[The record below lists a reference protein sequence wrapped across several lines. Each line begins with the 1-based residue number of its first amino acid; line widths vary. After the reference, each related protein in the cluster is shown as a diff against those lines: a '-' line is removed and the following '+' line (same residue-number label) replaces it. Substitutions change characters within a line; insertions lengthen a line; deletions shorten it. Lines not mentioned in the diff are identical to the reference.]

1 MLPAPVAAEAAV
13 PVRTAEVS
21 SAPVMS
27 LVPPPP
33 SDAGGVSALPKVDL
47 LDPPADEPP
56 LGFPRTADASGS
68 VPVGPPNVAESHI
81 ARVPAES
88 IYGTQEAGPSPM
100 MAPEPPASSGP
111 ADGVAASS
119 DTEES
124 AEDDVSI
131 SSLVMTVL
139 IGGAL
144 GAATFLIL
152 RRFRGRRIA
161 GRVADGLVSR
171 IRTRAIAT
179 EDDRPSP
186 IRAAAPSDMLAAL
199 VADRLAFRE
208 EPIELPSVI
217 RIYGR
222 SSALK
227 KRRIDPPA
235 AAVVPEPHIPL
246 AAPAEVA
253 KAEAKAARET
263 SAKAKFRVDPAQPV
277 ASPAEDIPGATPF
290 ERALAA
296 RQRANR

>member
-13 PVRTAEVS
+13 PVRTAEAS

-56 LGFPRTADASGS
+56 LGFPQTADASGS
-68 VPVGPPNVAESHI
+68 MPVGPPNVAESHI

-88 IYGTQEAGPSPM
+88 IYGKDDAGPSPM

-111 ADGVAASS
+111 ADGAASA

-131 SSLVMTVL
+131 GSLVMTIL

-171 IRTRAIAT
+171 IRPRTIAT
-179 EDDRPSP
+179 ERDDRPAAV
-186 IRAAAPSDMLAAL
+186 RAAAPSDMLAAL

-246 AAPAEVA
+246 TVPADGT
-253 KAEAKAARET
+253 KAESKAAREA

-277 ASPAEDIPGATPF
+277 ASSAEDIPGATPF